1 MNDERDKQDI
11 DPTRDATTD
20 KRDRLPDLAPDVAK
34 QADEKVKGGR
44 QTFDGDLGHRT

>member
-1 MNDERDKQDI
+1 MNDERNKQDI

-20 KRDRLPDLAPDVAK
+20 KRDRLPDLAPDATK

-44 QTFDGDLGHRT
+44 QKFDGERGGRI